1 MTFIRS
7 LIAASALAAAVGAQA
22 APVQLVT
29 NGEFEVPAI
38 SPNSWTCTGVAGWT
52 STAGC
57 LEIWGATYNPE
68 GTLAANG
75 TDGLAHGQHHE
86 LTFLTDT
93 EFTTQALAISGNGKV
108 DFSFDGWRR
117 DASAI
122 SWSISGSLSGMLAS
136 GVLNLN
142 DDAWHSAGASNLWVS
157 AGEVLTLRFQSVGV
171 RGVLCGG
178 SPGCGAH
185 IDQVSVLYTV
195 PEPSTFGLL
204 GLALVGAGVATRR
217 RRA

>member
-1 MTFIRS
+1 MMLIRS
-7 LIAASALAAAVGAQA
+7 LFAASALAAALGAQA
-22 APVQLVT
+22 APMQLVT

-38 SPNSWTCTGVAGWT
+38 APNSWTCTGVTGWT

-86 LTFLTDT
+86 LTYLTNT
-93 EFTTQALAISGNGKV
+93 EFTTQALAIGANGTV

-117 DASAI
+117 AATGI
-122 SWSISGSLSGMLAS
+122 SWSVTGSLSGLLAS
-136 GVLNLN
+136 GLLSLN
-142 DDAWHSAGASNLWVS
+142 DDNWHSAGATGLQVL
-157 AGEVLTLRFQSVGV
+157 AGDVLTLRFQSVG
-171 RGVLCGG
+171 RQGSICGTG
-178 SPGCGAH
+178 PGCGAH

-195 PEPSTFGLL
+195 PEPATFGLA
-204 GLALVGAGVATRR
+204 GLALLGMGALRR